1 MTSETDRQNKPNLPE
16 ADSLADSAAK
26 PKTKSKTKRAKKQA
40 KNLPKK
46 KKGSARSIE
55 TFYRSAYRTQLDLT
69 GLADM
74 KANIMISINGLII
87 TAIIATEG
95 MLSYSE
101 PVLKYL
107 PVLLLIVCI
116 LSLVF
121 AMLAAKPRVA
131 NLHITAEDM
140 LSGKASLLYFNNFL
154 SLTEDQYADA
164 MSRSLEDIDHI
175 YRMMSK
181 HIYNLGVV
189 LSRKYFLL
197 RISYSVFLGGI
208 ILTGLLYIWRS
219 FLSFS

>member
-1 MTSETDRQNKPNLPE
+1 MSYRDVTLE
-16 ADSLADSAAK
+16 APQ
-26 PKTKSKTKRAKKQA
+26 PK
-40 KNLPKK
+40 KK
-46 KKGSARSIE
+46 KKGSARAIE

-95 MLSYSE
+95 MLTFTHGY
-101 PVLKYL
+101 LKLL

-121 AMLAAKPRVA
+121 AMLAARPRVST
-131 NLHITAEDM
+131 LSVTSDDM
-140 LSGKASLLYFNNFL
+140 LNGKASLLYFNNFL
-154 SLTEDQYADA
+154 QLSEEQYADA
-164 MSRSLEDIDHI
+164 MLRTIEDIEAV

-181 HIYNLGVV
+181 HIYNMGVV

-197 RISYSVFLGGI
+197 RISYSIFLGGI
-208 ILTGLLYIWRS
+208 ILIGLVFISRS
-219 FLSFS
+219 LF

>member
-1 MTSETDRQNKPNLPE
+1 MNNTETPDLSKPPS
-16 ADSLADSAAK
+16 DI
-26 PKTKSKTKRAKKQA
+26 PK
-40 KNLPKK
+40 KK

-95 MLSYSE
+95 MLTSSQST
-101 PVLKYL
+101 LKYL
-107 PVLLLIVCI
+107 PVLLLIVSI

-131 NLHITAEDM
+131 NLRVSFEDM
-140 LSGKASLLYFNNFL
+140 LNGKANLLYFNNFL
-154 SLTEDQYADA
+154 SVTEEQYADA
-164 MSRSLEDIDHI
+164 MLSAIEDTDGI
-175 YRMMSK
+175 YRIMSK

-197 RISYSVFLGGI
+197 RISYLIFLGGI
-208 ILTGLLYIWRS
+208 ILIGLLFVGRS
-219 FLSFS
+219 LF

>member
-1 MTSETDRQNKPNLPE
+1 MENNKELNTETKKIL
-16 ADSLADSAAK
+16 
-26 PKTKSKTKRAKKQA
+26 TK
-40 KNLPKK
+40 KN

-69 GLADM
+69 GLADV

-95 MLSYSE
+95 LLAFSHSY
-101 PVLKYL
+101 LKFL
-107 PVLLLIVCI
+107 PILLLVVSI
-116 LSLVF
+116 LSMIF

-140 LSGKASLLYFNNFL
+140 MEGRASLLYFNNF
-154 SLTEDQYADA
+154 SSVTEDQYADA
-164 MSRSLEDIDHI
+164 MYKSLESTENI

-189 LSRKYFLL
+189 LSRKYSLL
-197 RISYSVFLGGI
+197 RISYSIFLGGMI
-208 ILTGLLYIWRS
+208 FTGLLFIIRS
-219 FLSFS
+219 FV